1 MVDIAAYAR
10 IFAAIP
16 DDDLVGKRTSAV
28 KDIGAKIVK
37 GNQTAVLLQYANDI
51 ALAAD
56 ASAGPPAALLSE
68 VQASVRKTAVAF
80 VAEEAQ
86 LESTVCALM
95 AALQVIEGGKPSR
108 NVLTSVDLFAVGLWS
123 ALGFQPARKEA
134 KLEELRAAV
143 VVRAQALI
151 ASSAEAGRLRHPVP
165 DVNAAPPATLD
176 SASVATTVNDS
187 TSPTVDALRYNA
199 QIDREEID
207 LLWWVIGD
215 RSRLLNQRFSTA
227 PNRVAAALAAGLETG
242 EIVRR
247 VPGAAHR
254 NLAQRQGGAAD
265 EAYTLKELLQALGDD
280 HLKLAASFSGSS
292 QVDGYPAVFPLLHAL
307 RAGKGSDSR
316 SRLKRSLAEWTERAL
331 LERAILGVV
340 STLSAAGK

>member
-1 MVDIAAYAR
+1 MVDVAAYAR
-10 IFAAIP
+10 IFAAVP

-28 KDIGAKIVK
+28 KDLGAKIVK
-37 GNQTAVLLQYANDI
+37 GNQIPVLLQYANDI
-51 ALAAD
+51 ALAVD
-56 ASAGPPAALLSE
+56 ASAGAPATLLGD

-80 VAEEAQ
+80 VAEEAP
-86 LESTVCALM
+86 LEATVCALM

-108 NVLTSVDLFAVGLWS
+108 SVLTSVDLFAVGLWS
-123 ALGFQPARKEA
+123 ALGFQSARKEA
-134 KLEELRAAV
+134 KFEELRVAV
-143 VVRAQALI
+143 LARAQALI
-151 ASSAEAGRLRHPVP
+151 ASSAEAGRLRHAIP
-165 DVNAAPPATLD
+165 DVVAVAPAELD
-176 SASVATTVNDS
+176 GTNLAKTVNEATNPALS
-187 TSPTVDALRYNA
+187 ALRYNA

-215 RSRLLNQRFSTA
+215 RSRLLGHRFSATST
-227 PNRVAAALAAGLETG
+227 PVATALAAGLEAG

-280 HLKLAASFSGSS
+280 RVKLAVSFEGDA
-292 QVDGYPAVFPLLHAL
+292 QVTSYPAVFPLLHAL
-307 RAGKGSDSR
+307 KVGHGSDPK
-316 SRLKRSLAEWTERAL
+316 SRLKRSLVEWTERAL

-340 STLSAAGK
+340 ATLSTAGR